1 MQKVADFLERESVPY
16 RIVGSMASM
25 AYGEPRFTNDV
36 DVFHKWA
43 SELGV
48 VEELQ
53 LVRRQAAE
61 REK

>member
-1 MQKVADFLERESVPY
+1 MPY